1 MSERLDELVTQKI
14 TAAPTDPCLWW
25 RGDWWSCGAF
35 GEMIEESEKNL
46 RESGF
51 SVGQR
56 LALLL
61 PNSPILLASCIAAWR
76 LGGSVVPVNPQ
87 LRSSSLRDYLR
98 KVDVFGAIVSE
109 EEVGLA
115 SELDRVGVPAS
126 SASLND
132 AAPPIEGGKG
142 EPDDTSEIAVLFQT
156 AGVSGNPKAVPITH
170 RGILAILSSIL
181 ELVPAI
187 NEDDVILNAIPNYHS
202 LGFVVGGALPLA
214 FGMPQV
220 TLPSFMPPK
229 TALAAIRSAEVTIIP
244 AVPMMLSVLLGG
256 ERSASPLSKL
266 KMVFYGGGKLTP
278 GVTERAR
285 EFFGVELLEGYGL
298 TEASSV
304 LAVTP
309 DESATKPGSSGRIL
323 PCFDVQVRDEA
334 GNALPFGAEGRLW
347 IRGEPLAKGY
357 YRSPE
362 ISAERFRDGWFDAQD
377 IVRIDEEGYITIVS
391 PAVDVITV
399 GGVSVYPAEIE
410 AVLREHPDVEDA
422 AVIGVTGGIKGEA
435 IRAFVV
441 LSEGAGMRPRDLISY
456 CRTKL
461 PNYKVPRSIEF
472 LPELPKNSLGNVM
485 KKELRGV

>member
-1 MSERLDELVTQKI
+1 M
-14 TAAPTDPCLWW
+14 A
-25 RGDWWSCGAF
+25 
-35 GEMIEESEKNL
+35 
-46 RESGF
+46 
-51 SVGQR
+51 
-56 LALLL
+56 
-61 PNSPILLASCIAAWR
+61 
-76 LGGSVVPVNPQ
+76 
-87 LRSSSLRDYLR
+87 
-98 KVDVFGAIVSE
+98 
-109 EEVGLA
+109 
-115 SELDRVGVPAS
+115 
-126 SASLND
+126 
-132 AAPPIEGGKG
+132 
-142 EPDDTSEIAVLFQT
+142 
-156 AGVSGNPKAVPITH
+156 
-170 RGILAILSSIL
+170 
-181 ELVPAI
+181 
-187 NEDDVILNAIPNYHS
+187 
-202 LGFVVGGALPLA
+202 
-214 FGMPQV
+214 
-220 TLPSFMPPK
+220 
-229 TALAAIRSAEVTIIP
+229 
-244 AVPMMLSVLLGG
+244 
-256 ERSASPLSKL
+256 
-266 KMVFYGGGKLTP
+266 
-278 GVTERAR
+278 ERAR

-323 PCFDVQVRDEA
+323 PCFDAQVRDEE

-362 ISAERFRDGWFDAQD
+362 ISAERFKDGWFDAQD

-410 AVLREHPDVEDA
+410 AVLREHLDVEDA
-422 AVIGVTGGIKGEA
+422 AVIGVTGGIKGES